1 MIKNGDKVTSFK
13 NTTFCTHSKKSPTTN
28 PYNILFRLKKNMYDT
43 QDIPLT

>member
-1 MIKNGDKVTSFK
+1 MIKNGDKVTSLKTPLFV
-13 NTTFCTHSKKSPTTN
+13 HIVKKSPTTN